1 MTYVSINEML
11 AKAEEENYAVGAF
24 NIFDQLSMET
34 VVQAAAEMSSPVI
47 VQVLPPVVQR
57 YGSENLAA
65 WLRPLCD
72 RFPEIP
78 VALHLDHGK
87 DLGMIEK
94 CIEDQWSSVMIDASD
109 QPMEENIKITKH
121 VVNKANSAGVSV
133 EGEIGSIFSVDES
146 KDFREKSDHLATIE
160 SCLTY
165 FQETGVD
172 ALAPAI
178 GTAHGLY
185 KDTPSLDFDRL
196 AKISNALEIPVV
208 IHGGTG
214 LTGDDFKE
222 LIRQGSRKINI
233 ATQICLEYMEAIR
246 DFTRKNPESSD
257 PLSFFTCAEERI
269 KTSVRQFIE
278 LFGSKGK
285 A

>member
-1 MTYVSINEML
+1 MAYVSIKEML
-11 AKAEEENYAVGAF
+11 AKAGEENYAVGAF

-34 VVQAAAEMSSPVI
+34 VVQAAAEMRSPVI

-57 YGSENLAA
+57 YGSENIAA

-109 QPMEENIKITKH
+109 RPIEENIKITKH

-146 KDFREKSDHLATIE
+146 KDFREKSDHLATVE
-160 SCLTY
+160 ACLTY
-165 FQETGVD
+165 FQETSVD

-185 KDTPSLDFDRL
+185 KDTPSLAFDRL

-208 IHGGTG
+208 MHGGTG
-214 LTGDDFKE
+214 LTDDDFKE

-246 DFTRKNPESSD
+246 DFTRKNPESTD
-257 PLSFFTCAEERI
+257 PLSFFACAEERI
-269 KTSVRQFIE
+269 KTSVMQFIE

>member
-1 MTYVSINEML
+1 
-11 AKAEEENYAVGAF
+11 
-24 NIFDQLSMET
+24 
-34 VVQAAAEMSSPVI
+34 
-47 VQVLPPVVQR
+47 
-57 YGSENLAA
+57 
-65 WLRPLCD
+65 
-72 RFPEIP
+72 
-78 VALHLDHGK
+78 
-87 DLGMIEK
+87 
-94 CIEDQWSSVMIDASD
+94 MIDASD
-109 QPMEENIKITKH
+109 QPIEENIKITKH

-146 KDFREKSDHLATIE
+146 KDFREKPDHLATVE
-160 SCLTY
+160 ACLTY
-165 FQETGVD
+165 VQETSVD

-185 KDTPSLDFDRL
+185 KDTPRLDFDRL
-196 AKISNALEIPVV
+196 AKISNALEIAVV

-214 LTGDDFKE
+214 LTDDDFKE
-222 LIRQGSRKINI
+222 LIRQGGRKINI

-246 DFTRKNPESSD
+246 DFTHKNPESSD
-257 PLSFFTCAEERI
+257 PLSFFACAGERI